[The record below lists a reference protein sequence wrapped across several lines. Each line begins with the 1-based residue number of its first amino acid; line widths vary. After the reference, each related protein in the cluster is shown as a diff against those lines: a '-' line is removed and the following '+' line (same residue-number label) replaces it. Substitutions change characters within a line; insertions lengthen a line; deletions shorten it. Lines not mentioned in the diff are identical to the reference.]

1 MRKLHLIRGG
11 FIRSF
16 KGIKP
21 INSKLNNLQIGSGA
35 AQKKNYTLVG
45 SGAGIM
51 KRIKPLTF
59 KF

>member
-35 AQKKNYTLVG
+35 AQKKNYTLVA
-45 SGAGIM
+45 GAGIM

>member
-1 MRKLHLIRGG
+1 MRKLHLTRGG

-21 INSKLNNLQIGSGA
+21 INSKFDNIRIGNGA
-35 AQKKNYTLVG
+35 AQKKNYTLVS

>member
-1 MRKLHLIRGG
+1 MRKLHLLRGG

-45 SGAGIM
+45 SGIM